1 MYLVS
6 LNLFQCVLNIFSQ
19 LTMAVDYIHRMKI
32 IHRDINPTNILLTGS
47 QGLIVKLG
55 DFGASHILTR

>member
-1 MYLVS
+1 
-6 LNLFQCVLNIFSQ
+6 
-19 LTMAVDYIHRMKI
+19 MAVDYIHRLKI

-47 QGLIVKLG
+47 QGLTVKLG